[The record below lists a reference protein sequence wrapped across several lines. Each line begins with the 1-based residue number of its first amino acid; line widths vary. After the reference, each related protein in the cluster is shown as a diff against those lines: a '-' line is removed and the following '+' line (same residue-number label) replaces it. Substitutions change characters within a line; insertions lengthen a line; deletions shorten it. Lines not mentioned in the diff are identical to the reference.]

1 MLLDNLKIP
10 VADKF
15 NLRRKKGD
23 VGLELETEGENLP
36 EGGIIPNWAGK
47 PDGSLRNGME
57 YISAPLLRKNVANE
71 VTYLSAELVKRGAR
85 IAPTY
90 RSSTHIHENYLD
102 STFGDVLG
110 AYICWALVEPTVF
123 RVLPAGRDGSLFC
136 VSSYDSGDLPLFV
149 ERLCDDIATGFV
161 RGFQPRGKY
170 SSLNISRLG
179 PGDHEALGTLEYR
192 VFPPSMDG
200 DVIQTWCNWTGNIK
214 EFVRRQDDPS
224 YLEMVRWAEAFPV
237 EFLSAIFG
245 HCPVPKPEAAEL
257 VDFGARQAYELARM
271 VSQALRAKPKEK
283 PSKKSIA
290 AQVGEIEPVGIAQMR
305 EAPVAPE
312 GGFRRNRRRAPVAAG
327 APIGLP
333 GYAVVLD
340 DIFANEPR

>member
-36 EGGIIPNWAGK
+36 EGGIVPNWAGK

-71 VTYLSAELVKRGAR
+71 VTCLAAELVKRGAR

-192 VFPPSMDG
+192 VFPPSMNG

-245 HCPVPKPEAAEL
+245 RCPVPRPEAAEL

-283 PSKKSIA
+283 PNKKSP
-290 AQVGEIEPVGIAQMR
+290 GEQIAQNLM
-305 EAPVAPE
+305 EAPVAPAE
-312 GGFRRNRRRAPVAAG
+312 GFR
-327 APIGLP
+327 LP
-333 GYAVVLD
+333 GRRMGLEVD
-340 DIFANEPR
+340 DAFVENEPRW